1 MLFKLFVDWSR
12 KSVVIMPGF
21 EVLSMPLVIDNYY
34 RLRYYSESENDLA
47 KCEFY
52 NKQNAILQFI
62 SGKKIT
68 DLRFF

>member
-1 MLFKLFVDWSR
+1 
-12 KSVVIMPGF
+12 MPGF